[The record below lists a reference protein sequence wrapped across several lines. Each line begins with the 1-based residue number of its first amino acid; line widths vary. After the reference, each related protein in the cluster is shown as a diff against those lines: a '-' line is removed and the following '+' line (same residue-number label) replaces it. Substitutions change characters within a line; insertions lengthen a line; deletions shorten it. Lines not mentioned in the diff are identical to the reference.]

1 MEVLLNTLTD
11 EQRVETLNSV
21 YKKGVTTPKDK
32 LAFSADKLVYLKP
45 FLSKLQAID
54 TADLG
59 NRFMVRQ
66 VVDQL
71 LQDIADDI
79 TVTSVRENVS
89 VYKVAAEYGLSML
102 LPQYQEPMYLD
113 KVA

>member
-1 MEVLLNTLTD
+1 MEALFNALTD

-21 YKKGVTTPKDK
+21 YQKGVTTPKDK

-54 TADLG
+54 TADLS
-59 NRFMVRQ
+59 NRFMIRQ

-71 LQDIADDI
+71 LQDITDEI
-79 TVTSVRENVS
+79 TVTSARENVPAC
-89 VYKVAAEYGLSML
+89 KMAAEYGLGML
-102 LPQYQEPMYLD
+102 LPQYVEPMYLD